1 LFEAFAPSFHLY
13 YKLNSLDASQIAL
26 VKRSWKTFRGVDPQ
40 LIGDIFY
47 SKLFAD
53 NPSLK
58 KMFPQKMGEQYKKLI
73 DMLST
78 IVARLDHPDEL
89 SAEIAA
95 LAGRHV
101 NYGVRPGHYRL
112 VGNALLWTLKNGLG
126 KDWTP
131 ETEKAWT
138 TCYNLLADTMINASP
153 SAEARK

>member
-1 LFEAFAPSFHLY
+1 
-13 YKLNSLDASQIAL
+13 LDATQIAL
-26 VKRSWKTFRGVDPQ
+26 VKKSWKAFRGVDPK

-58 KMFPQKMGEQYKKLI
+58 KMFPSKMDEQYKKLI

-78 IVARLDHPDEL
+78 IVARLDHLEEL
-89 SAEIAA
+89 TGDIAA
-95 LAGRHV
+95 MARRHV
-101 NYGVRPGHYRL
+101 DYGVRPGHYRL

-138 TCYNLLADTMINASP
+138 TCYNMLADTMINASS
-153 SAEARK
+153 SAGTEK